1 MLDENKKKDF
11 LAKFGKRLGEIKKTK
26 GLTYR
31 KIAANCDLDS
41 SYISKIEKGT
51 ENITL
56 ETLLN
61 LAYGLEIE
69 PKELFDFEVKTEV
82 DDIRK

>member
-1 MLDENKKKDF
+1 MLDEKKKTEF
-11 LAKFGKRLGEIKKTK
+11 LAQFGKRLGQIKESK
-26 GLTYR
+26 GLSYR
-31 KIAANCDLDS
+31 TIAKNCDLDAS
-41 SYISKIEKGT
+41 FISKIEKGT

-61 LAYGLEIE
+61 LLYGLNIHPREMFD
-69 PKELFDFEVKTEV
+69 FDFEIKQ